1 VATAGNKSF
10 LVLFFKKEHSYL
22 CFEKIIPRVAQAVAA
37 VYSAAMSYV
46 FVLIVGL
53 AAGTLSGII
62 GTGSSIMLL
71 PVLVY
76 QFGPKQA
83 VPIMAIASVMANIG
97 KITSWWR
104 DVEWRAFA
112 AYSITG
118 VPAAAIGART
128 LLILPSHIVDVALG
142 SFFLVMIPVRR
153 RLHASSFRI
162 SLWQLAGAGAAI
174 GFLTG
179 IVLSTGPLSVPAF
192 TSYGLAKGAFLATE
206 AASSLALMVSK
217 VVTFRRSG
225 ALPPPAIFQGLIIG
239 SSVMAGSFAGKLVVQ
254 RMSAST
260 FQLLLDILLACSGV
274 SLLWAAVE

>member
-1 VATAGNKSF
+1 
-10 LVLFFKKEHSYL
+10 
-22 CFEKIIPRVAQAVAA
+22 
-37 VYSAAMSYV
+37 MSYA

-53 AAGTLSGII
+53 AAGALSGII

-83 VPIMAIASVMANIG
+83 VPIMAIAALMSNIAKVMA
-97 KITSWWR
+97 WWR
-104 DVEWRAFA
+104 EVNWRAFA

-118 VPAAAIGART
+118 IPAAALGART
-128 LLILPSHIVDVALG
+128 LLILPPQIVDIALG
-142 SFFLVMIPVRR
+142 LFFLSMIPTRR
-153 RLHASSFRI
+153 WLHARSFRI
-162 SLWQLAGAGAAI
+162 SLWQLALAGAAI

-192 TSYGLAKGAFLATE
+192 TSYGLVKGAFLSTE

-217 VVTFRRSG
+217 VVTFQQSG
-225 ALPPPAIFQGLIIG
+225 ALPLPAIIQGLIIG
-239 SSVMAGSFAGKLVVQ
+239 SSVMAGSFAGKLVVE
-254 RMSAST
+254 RMSAGT
-260 FQLLLDILLACSGV
+260 FQLLLDILLGCSGL